1 MTLSGIQTSD
11 TFWDV
16 YRALLA
22 AFEGLSQDPELDL
35 TLATHFETS
44 RSIAEDGMAILPG
57 LKELRTGICIVCS
70 RGEKYRYA
78 GGAEQPP
85 LPISWALQRESK
97 PEDGQTGISDSD
109 DSTPQPECADFTD
122 SDDEGDSG
130 NADRVD

>member
-97 PEDGQTGISDSD
+97 PEDGPTIRPRRPPGDIEMLGR
-109 DSTPQPECADFTD
+109 QPFAGAGHADIF
-122 SDDEGDSG
+122 
-130 NADRVD
+130 

>member
-1 MTLSGIQTSD
+1 
-11 TFWDV
+11 V

-70 RGEKYRYA
+70 RGENTDMLEAQNNRPFQLVGHCKGKASQKMGRRA
-78 GGAEQPP
+78 LVIATILHLNQSV
-85 LPISWALQRESK
+85 PIS
-97 PEDGQTGISDSD
+97 QTQMTRGIQEMR
-109 DSTPQPECADFTD
+109 TA
-122 SDDEGDSG
+122 
-130 NADRVD
+130 